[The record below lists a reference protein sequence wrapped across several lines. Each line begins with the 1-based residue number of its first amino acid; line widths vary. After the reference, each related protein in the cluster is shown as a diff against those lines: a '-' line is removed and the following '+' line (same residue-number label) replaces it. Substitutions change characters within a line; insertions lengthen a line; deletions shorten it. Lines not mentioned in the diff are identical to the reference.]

1 MLYSLQALGVIRVKD
16 SSWKIYQKKKNP
28 LKIYTFLCH
37 CSVVLRGSQEG
48 EYLMY
53 RLCCNILL
61 Q

>member
-1 MLYSLQALGVIRVKD
+1 MLYSLQALGVIEL
-16 SSWKIYQKKKNP
+16 KIQAGKSTKKKT

-37 CSVVLRGSQEG
+37 YSLVLRGSQEG